1 MTKDILRLS
10 GFQKAVKR
18 FIEHATFSYACFLVN
33 SLLSEKE
40 SNLKTMAAMLWKIV
54 SVGLFYIAS
63 NFFVGY
69 ENLIVS
75 LVAQN
80 SEKRLV
86 EIDRPMRK
94 KSLLK
99 PWTWFGRKEMTAK
112 EIESQRRA
120 YLKRVNDYLEEVS
133 RIEHQTS
140 NKYTKKNSALSEM
153 VADLE
158 QSAEAIEKSGLAPRE
173 KAKLKSLLV
182 PRGDQE
188 KKELKAK
195 LERVNN
201 EWKKRALALDSIR
214 RTLESD
220 KDNLH
225 EKRNTASFFKKV
237 SRDLKSAKRTI
248 QNIKGRFYKEK
259 LAFQKWLSKVPGF
272 RKTADPLL
280 VGALALESPAA
291 VKERR
296 RMHSFAAQKFKE
308 GSYPQTEGLD
318 LAAPR
323 DRIEDAQMLIK
334 SQSED

>member
-1 MTKDILRLS
+1 MSFPVTKDILRLS

-75 LVAQN
+75 LVAQH

-133 RIEHQTS
+133 RIEHQTI
-140 NKYTKKNSALSEM
+140 NILNVTLFIIGFN
-153 VADLE
+153 V
-158 QSAEAIEKSGLAPRE
+158 IGPI
-173 KAKLKSLLV
+173 SL
-182 PRGDQE
+182 
-188 KKELKAK
+188 
-195 LERVNN
+195 
-201 EWKKRALALDSIR
+201 I
-214 RTLESD
+214 
-220 KDNLH
+220 
-225 EKRNTASFFKKV
+225 
-237 SRDLKSAKRTI
+237 
-248 QNIKGRFYKEK
+248 
-259 LAFQKWLSKVPGF
+259 
-272 RKTADPLL
+272 
-280 VGALALESPAA
+280 
-291 VKERR
+291 
-296 RMHSFAAQKFKE
+296 
-308 GSYPQTEGLD
+308 
-318 LAAPR
+318 
-323 DRIEDAQMLIK
+323 LIL
-334 SQSED
+334 